1 MKAKMFL
8 LLMAAATLFMVY
20 SCEDDLLDI
29 TETFEYEAEMVILTD
44 QTTYTITQDIDLADS
59 VDLINEYSDKI
70 KNIEIEEVT
79 YWITAFNG
87 TEEQVLTEATLIVA
101 NLSGDDPKVI
111 AAIEDK
117 MLMDLVDTPTDL
129 EVNQEGVDRLAAL
142 IETPPHSFKLT
153 FTSEANEGPMDF
165 TAHFKFKFKMTANP
179 LN

>member
-1 MKAKMFL
+1 MKAKLFL

-59 VDLINEYSDKI
+59 VDLINEYGDKI
-70 KNIEIEEVT
+70 KDIEIEEVT

-87 TEEQVLTEATLIVA
+87 TGEQILTEATLIVD
-101 NLSGDDPKVI
+101 NLSADDPKVI

-117 MLMDLVDTPTDL
+117 VLMDLVDTPTDL

-142 IETPPHSFKLT
+142 IETSPHSFKLT
-153 FTSEANEGPMDF
+153 FTSVANEGPLDF

>member
-1 MKAKMFL
+1 MKSKLFL

-44 QTTYTITQDIDLADS
+44 QTTYTIMQDIDLADS
-59 VDLINEYSDKI
+59 VELINEYGDKI
-70 KNIEIEEVT
+70 KDIEIEEVT

-87 TEEQVLTEATLIVA
+87 TGEQILTEATLMVA
-101 NLSGDDPKVI
+101 NLGGDDPKVI
-111 AAIEDK
+111 AALEDK
-117 MLMDLVDTPTDL
+117 VLMDLVDTPTDL
-129 EVNQEGVDRLAAL
+129 EVNDEGVDRLAML
-142 IETPPHSFKLT
+142 IEQPPHSFKLT
-153 FTSEANEGPMDF
+153 FTSEANEGPLDF